1 MRAGLVNGDTLARV
15 ARQLGIGHE
24 VLLGEGEMKS
34 GGADR
39 ASILADALEA
49 VFGAVYLDGGFDAA
63 RRVIV
68 TCYAQVL
75 RDVDPGALGKDPKT
89 RLQEWLQAR
98 RWPVPEY
105 AVTATSGDPH
115 EQRFTVEC
123 RIPKLGDRDFRRRF
137 QSPRGGAGGCGRRQ
151 ARWPRLRSA
160 EEPEMASDVE
170 AGTGGSSADGAAPK
184 SFRCGH
190 VAIVGRPSVGK
201 STLLNALV
209 GQKISI
215 TSKKPQTTRY
225 RITGIATD
233 AQAQFVFVDTPGFQ
247 TKHRSRLNDRLN
259 RAVRESLADV
269 DAVVLVLD
277 ATRITPADL
286 AVVALLPRDVPVIA
300 AVNKVDTLADK
311 AAFMGR
317 LAELAQLHPF
327 AAIVPVSAEK
337 GTQLAGAQRRDRES
351 ASLV

>member
-1 MRAGLVNGDTLARV
+1 
-15 ARQLGIGHE
+15 
-24 VLLGEGEMKS
+24 
-34 GGADR
+34 
-39 ASILADALEA
+39 
-49 VFGAVYLDGGFDAA
+49 
-63 RRVIV
+63 
-68 TCYAQVL
+68 
-75 RDVDPGALGKDPKT
+75 
-89 RLQEWLQAR
+89 
-98 RWPVPEY
+98 
-105 AVTATSGDPH
+105 
-115 EQRFTVEC
+115 
-123 RIPKLGDRDFRRRF
+123 
-137 QSPRGGAGGCGRRQ
+137 
-151 ARWPRLRSA
+151 
-160 EEPEMASDVE
+160 MASDVGAD
-170 AGTGGSSADGAAPK
+170 AGRDSADAGAQVP
-184 SFRCGH
+184 FRCGH

-233 AQAQFVFVDTPGFQ
+233 AKAQFVFVDTPGFQ

-277 ATRITPADL
+277 ATRITTADL

-317 LAELAQLHPF
+317 LAEIAQLHPF
-327 AAIVPVSAEK
+327 AAIVPVSA
-337 GTQLAGAQRRDRES
+337 
-351 ASLV
+351 